1 MSQVNQFKEA
11 NNPDRVYYD
20 ILLNNIG
27 RQKEIPA
34 RFLDTTDIPIV
45 NNTGD
50 YNMSVVRFQIDTP
63 NLPVLI
69 IQPSNDPN
77 AVAYGSLGTDGFI
90 PTAYY
95 FSLSYYGMNK
105 SNIDDANRVF
115 SFPFQIDWKPENPN
129 VYKPSFNEYKD
140 GKHIN
145 FEYFYC
151 YSYSYFFDFIVNQS
165 IKLKYGEFLDQ
176 SHDEAQSHSPE
187 QNAEFDT
194 QVSNWVFPPT
204 FEWDKASAKVNITA
218 PPCFITCDTCFQ
230 GSPSPTYCFPIRL
243 GNLNTQNNDIFYFSL
258 SVSPNFYTLISTFPA
273 TISKYTG
280 TDVLLHK
287 LIFRTTFIDANWI
300 KVETP
305 TAPFTNFL
313 YTNIN
318 SVAYQSPPNTIM
330 TYRNFLVKA
339 TQEWSST
346 DLMSP
351 INSIVFTSNTLPLIL
366 NQQSSQKIK
375 PKGEAEDVGANDS
388 SKTQQVLMITD
399 LQTNQQGY
407 RPNLIY
413 VPSAEY
419 RYITLTGNQS
429 LYNIDINVY
438 YQLKTGELIPFKL
451 TNGGTASIKI
461 LFEKK
466 ILAENQK
473 LQQLTSLGMRDL
485 KL

>member
-27 RQKEIPA
+27 REKDIPA

-69 IQPSNDPN
+69 IQPSNDPDAIAEYN
-77 AVAYGSLGTDGFI
+77 LNEDGYL
-90 PTAYY
+90 PTAYN
-95 FSLSYYGMNK
+95 FFFSYYGMNRT
-105 SNIDDANRVF
+105 NIRDDNRVF
-115 SFPFQIDWKPENPN
+115 SHPFQIDWKPENPN

-165 IKLKYGEFLDQ
+165 IKIHYGAFLDLAYAETT
-176 SHDEAQSHSPE
+176 STSPE
-187 QNAEFDT
+187 TNAEFNT
-194 QVSNWVFPPT
+194 QVSNWIYPPT
-204 FEWDKASAKVNITA
+204 FEWEKASAKVNITA
-218 PPCFITCDTCFQ
+218 PPCFITCDNCSGNGF
-230 GSPSPTYCFPIRL
+230 PYPTTCFPIRL
-243 GNLNTQNNDIFYFSL
+243 GNLNTQYNDIFYFSL

-273 TISKYTG
+273 TISNYFS
-280 TDVLLHK
+280 VPLHK
-287 LIFRTTFIDANWI
+287 LIFRTTFIDTNWI
-300 KVETP
+300 NVPNP
-305 TAPFTNFL
+305 TSPFTNFL

-318 SVAYQSPPNTIM
+318 SVAYEVPPTTIM

-339 TQEWSST
+339 TQEWSSI

-375 PKGEAEDVGANDS
+375 PKGEALDVGANDS

-438 YQLKTGELIPFKL
+438 YQLKTGDLIPFKL

>member
-27 RQKEIPA
+27 REKEIPA

-69 IQPSNDPN
+69 IQPSNDPT
-77 AVAYGSLGTDGFI
+77 AVAEYELEPQGYI
-90 PTAYY
+90 PTAYIVL
-95 FSLSYYGMNK
+95 LSFYGMDK
-105 SNIDDANRVF
+105 SNSREANRVF
-115 SFPFQIDWKPENPN
+115 ANAFQIDWKPENPN

-165 IKLKYGEFLDQ
+165 IKLKYGSFLD
-176 SHDEAQSHSPE
+176 SAHDETTQTTPLTDT
-187 QNAEFDT
+187 EFNT
-194 QVSNWVFPPT
+194 QVSNWIFPPT

-218 PPCFITCDTCFQ
+218 PPCYFTCDSC
-230 GSPSPTYCFPIRL
+230 GSFGNPYPTNCLPIRL
-243 GNLNTQNNDIFYFSL
+243 GNLNTAYNSIFYFSL

-273 TISKYTG
+273 LITKFFS
-280 TDVLLHK
+280 VPFHQ
-287 LIFRTTFIDANWI
+287 LIFRTNFIDDNWI
-300 KVETP
+300 DVPSP
-305 TAPFTNFL
+305 TSPFTNFL

-318 SVAYQSPPNTIM
+318 NVAYQVPPNTIM
-330 TYRNFLVKA
+330 TYRNFLIKA
-339 TQEWSST
+339 TQEWSSI

-366 NQQSSQKIK
+366 NQQSAQKVK

-438 YQLKTGELIPFKL
+438 YQLKTGDLIPFKL

>member
-27 RQKEIPA
+27 REKDIPA

-69 IQPSNDPN
+69 IQPSNDPT
-77 AVAYGSLGTDGFI
+77 AVAFGELAQMGYL
-90 PTAYY
+90 PTAYNVF
-95 FSLSYYGMNK
+95 FSAYGMNT
-105 SNIDDANRVF
+105 SNTTPADREYVF
-115 SFPFQIDWKPENPN
+115 AFQIDWKPENPN

-151 YSYSYFFDFIVNQS
+151 YSYSYFFDFIVSQS
-165 IKLKYGEFLDQ
+165 LKYNYGIFLDAYYDQ
-176 SHDEAQSHSPE
+176 FVGATA
-187 QNAEFDT
+187 NASLFNN
-194 QVSNWVFPPT
+194 QISNWTYPPT
-204 FEWDKASAKVNITA
+204 FAWDKASAKVNITA
-218 PPCFITCDTCFQ
+218 PPCFISTDNSLTGYFPF
-230 GSPSPTYCFPIRL
+230 PSLCFPIII
-243 GNLNTQNNDIFYFSL
+243 GNGNGVSNSYFPFSL
-258 SVSPNFYTLISTFPA
+258 GFSPNFYTLISTFPA
-273 TISKYTG
+273 LIDKFFNVPIYN
-280 TDVLLHK
+280 
-287 LIFRTTFIDANWI
+287 LIFRTNFVDDNWI
-300 KVETP
+300 KVELP
-305 TAPFTNFL
+305 TAPFTSYN
-313 YTNIN
+313 YTIINNI
-318 SVAYQSPPNTIM
+318 SPDNPPLNIM

-339 TQEWSST
+339 TQEWSSI

-366 NQQSSQKIK
+366 NQQSSQKVK

-451 TNGGTASIKI
+451 TNGGTASIKL

-473 LQQLTSLGMRDL
+473 IQQLTNLGMRDL

>member
-1 MSQVNQFKEA
+1 MSQINQFKEA

-27 RQKEIPA
+27 REKEIPA

-77 AVAYGSLGTDGFI
+77 ATPYGDLGTNGYI
-90 PTAYY
+90 PTDYIL
-95 FSLSYYGMNK
+95 FLSYYGMNH
-105 SNIDDANRVF
+105 SNINDNNRVF
-115 SFPFQIDWKPENPN
+115 SHPFQIDWKPENPN

-151 YSYSYFFDFIVNQS
+151 YSYTYFFDFIVNQS
-165 IKLKYGEFLDQ
+165 IKLNYGAFLDLGY
-176 SHDEAQSHSPE
+176 DEAVSHQPE
-187 QNAEFDT
+187 QNAEFNT
-194 QVSNWVFPPT
+194 QVSNWIFPPT

-218 PPCFITCDTCFQ
+218 PPCFITCDTCLNN
-230 GSPSPTYCFPIRL
+230 SPSSTHNFPIRL
-243 GNLNTQNNDIFYFSL
+243 GNLNGANNNIFYFSL
-258 SVSPNFYTLISTFPA
+258 SVYPNFYTLISTFPA
-273 TISKYTG
+273 TISNYFSIPT
-280 TDVLLHK
+280 HK
-287 LIFRTTFIDANWI
+287 LIFRTTFVDENWI
-300 KVETP
+300 NVPNP
-305 TAPFTNFL
+305 TSPFTNFQ

-318 SVAYQSPPNTIM
+318 NVSYQVPPNTIM

-346 DLMSP
+346 DLICP
-351 INSIVFTSNTLPLIL
+351 INSLVFTSNTLPLIL

-375 PKGEAEDVGANDS
+375 PKGEAVDVGANDS

-413 VPSAEY
+413 VPSAEF

-451 TNGGTASIKI
+451 TNGGTASIKL